1 MIIRGWIVDT
11 NLVRQF
17 EFVDIVLDAKLQPII
32 RTARIMHSMPED
44 NNALLPTNINE
55 LILTLFG
62 LKY

>member
-17 EFVDIVLDAKLQPII
+17 EFVDIVLDAKQQPII
-32 RTARIMHSMPED
+32 RTALIMHSMPED
-44 NNALLPTNINE
+44 NDALLSMNINE